1 MPAVAKVLVL
11 QHVAVEGPGRLG
23 AALVRAGLEL
33 EIVPLH
39 AGAPVPAAIGGAAA
53 LVVMGGPMGVYQADR
68 HPHLTDELR
77 LIGQAVAA
85 GVPTIG
91 ICLGS
96 QLLAAALGAAVA
108 PCGRQE
114 IGWLPV
120 TLDDGAAGDPL
131 LGGIAASFAPLH
143 WHGDVFALPAGA
155 VALARSA
162 MTELQ
167 AFRAGERAWGFLFH
181 LEADAAQVAAMAD
194 SFRHDLD
201 GAGVDADALVAASPA
216 AAAAI
221 AAIADQVFDRFA
233 AIARG

>member
-1 MPAVAKVLVL
+1 VAKVIVL

-33 EIVPLH
+33 EIVPIH
-39 AGAPVPAAIGGAAA
+39 AGAPVPASLGGAPA
-53 LVVMGGPMGVYQADR
+53 LVVMGGPMGVYEADR

-77 LIGQAVAA
+77 LIREAIDA

-96 QLLAAALGAAVA
+96 QLLAAALGAEVA
-108 PCGRQE
+108 PSGRQE

-120 TLDDGAAGDPL
+120 TLADGAAGDPL
-131 LGGIAASFAPLH
+131 LGGVAPTFAPLH

-162 MTELQ
+162 LTELQ
-167 AFRAGERAWGFLFH
+167 AFRAGARAWGFLFH

-194 SFRHDLD
+194 TFHNDLD
-201 GAGVDADALVAASPA
+201 GAGIDADALVAASPA
-216 AAAAI
+216 AAASI
-221 AAIADQVFDRFA
+221 AALADEVFDRFA
-233 AIARG
+233 ALARR